1 MQIFYS
7 NRCSRYPTW
16 TECII
21 DVQGSLDRG
30 CNHSEKKTVVTS
42 GGNGGARI
50 WLSSCEYSP
59 LRNPLNEGFNNPFSF
74 SFQIIPNFRRKQGY
88 DFFRHRTVFIG
99 FIIDEGYI
107 LKPGFVHKHADK
119 SSSNGFARRQ
129 VKSISFYVKKGEG
142 RSRKCW
148 RGLKDL
154 SNYQTHPGVNLIYGK
169 VPSRTFGNS

>member
-1 MQIFYS
+1 M
-7 NRCSRYPTW
+7 
-16 TECII
+16 

-50 WLSSCEYSP
+50 WLSAFEYSL
-59 LRNPLNEGFNNPFSF
+59 LRNPLSEGFTKPSSS
-74 SFQIIPNFRRKQGY
+74 SFQIIPTFRRKEGF

-99 FIIDEGYI
+99 FIIDEGYS
-107 LKPGFVHKHADK
+107 LKPGFIHKHADK

-129 VKSISFYVKKGEG
+129 VKSISFYVKKGEV

-148 RGLKDL
+148 RGLRVCPIIKRI
-154 SNYQTHPGVNLIYGK
+154 PV
-169 VPSRTFGNS
+169 